1 VIKYGAMIAVSLTAM
16 AAAMCV
22 VFAFRQIWDGPA
34 NLGGP
39 AETGKYVP
47 DVLYGANCA
56 GCHGA
61 DGKGGAARGLV
72 DPVFLVVTD
81 EATIRRIT
89 AAGVPGTAMP
99 AFATEAGGT
108 LTDEQI
114 AAIVRSIRAASTR
127 AVTAG
132 DLKPPPYSTSTA
144 GDPERGGEA
153 FATFC
158 SRCHGA
164 DGRGGP
170 GASSIVD
177 VSYLSLVSD
186 QGLRTTV
193 IAGRPD
199 LGAPDWSGN
208 VPGRPMLPGEVSD
221 VVAWL
226 AAQRGRMR

>member
-1 VIKYGAMIAVSLTAM
+1 MIKYRALIVVTATVSVM
-16 AAAMCV
+16 YV
-22 VFAFRQIWDGPA
+22 VSGFSRTVPGPPE
-34 NLGGP
+34 GGH
-39 AETGKYVP
+39 YVP
-47 DVLYGANCA
+47 SEFDILYGANCA

-72 DPVFLVVTD
+72 DPVFLAITD

-99 AFATEAGGT
+99 AFATKAGGA

-114 AAIVRSIRAASTR
+114 AAIVGGIRAASTR
-127 AVTAG
+127 ADTAG

-144 GDPERGGEA
+144 GNPERGDEA

-177 VSYLSLVSD
+177 ASYLSLVSD
-186 QGLRTTV
+186 QDLRTTV

-199 LGAPDWSGN
+199 LGAPDWRGN
-208 VPGRPMLPGEVSD
+208 VPGRPMSPEEVSD

-226 AAQRGRMR
+226 ATQRGRMR

>member
-1 VIKYGAMIAVSLTAM
+1 MIKYAALIVVTLTTVALL
-16 AAAMCV
+16 AAACTRSTDRP
-22 VFAFRQIWDGPA
+22 F
-34 NLGGP
+34 
-39 AETGKYVP
+39 GKF
-47 DVLYGANCA
+47 DILYGANCA

-61 DGKGGAARGLV
+61 DGKGGAGRGLV
-72 DPVFLVVTD
+72 DPVFLDIAD

-99 AFATEAGGT
+99 PFAAEAGGA

-114 AAIVRSIRAASTR
+114 AAIVRSIRAATR
-127 AVTAG
+127 ADTAH
-132 DLKPPPYSTSTA
+132 DVKPPPYSTSTA

-170 GASSIVD
+170 GAGSIVD
-177 VSYLSLVSD
+177 ASYLSLVSD
-186 QGLRTTV
+186 QSLRTTV

-199 LGAPDWSGN
+199 LGAPDWRGN
-208 VPGRPMLPGEVSD
+208 APERPMSFEEVSD

-226 AAQRGRMR
+226 AAQRGRTR